1 MTSDKRSSL
10 NTQISEE
17 AAEWFIEFRTG
28 EVDAAGRAAFDEWV
42 RRSPEHLRAYVEI
55 AAIWNEGSS
64 VDAQRT
70 LDIETLTTRARA
82 EGNLVPLNPGSNG
95 TAEGSVPDVRHD
107 SLGAGHV
114 PPAAQ
119 APTVSRSVLRPRT
132 FAIAASLLAA
142 LAGAS
147 VLTWFHFY
155 GAPTYATEPG
165 EQRTIRLADGSTV
178 EMNSRSRVRIEFT
191 NAERTVELLDG
202 QALFRVA
209 KNPSRPFT
217 VVSGDTRVRAV
228 GTQFDV
234 YKKRDGTTVTVI
246 EGRVAV
252 LAPGQTAQVPPDV
265 VTGRTHQPAN
275 AALVTPAVFLSTGEQ
290 VTISA
295 RTAPQ
300 PIRTNVAVATAWTQ
314 GQLVLESATLSEAAE
329 EFNRYGARRLT
340 VRDSG
345 VHPLRLSGVFSTDPD
360 FLIRYLKARADITV
374 HETEREVQINRR
386 DTP

>member
-28 EVDAAGRAAFDEWV
+28 DVDAAGRAAFDEWV

-55 AAIWNEGSS
+55 AAIWNEGGS

-82 EGNLVPLNPGSNG
+82 EGNLVTLNTGSDS
-95 TAEGSVPDVRHD
+95 TAEASVLDVYNN
-107 SLGAGHV
+107 SLNGDHV
-114 PPAAQ
+114 PSAAQ

-132 FAIAASLLAA
+132 FAIAASLLTA

-147 VLTWFHFY
+147 LLTWFHFY
-155 GAPTYATEPG
+155 NAPTYVTEPG

-178 EMNSRSRVRIEFT
+178 EMDSRSRVRLEFT
-191 NAERTVELLDG
+191 DAERTVELVDG

-209 KNPSRPFT
+209 KNPSRPFI
-217 VVSGDTRVRAV
+217 VVSGDARVRAV

-252 LAPGQTAQVPPDV
+252 LAPGQTAQVRPDV
-265 VTGRTHQPAN
+265 GTGRTQP
-275 AALVTPAVFLSTGEQ
+275 V
-290 VTISA
+290 
-295 RTAPQ
+295 
-300 PIRTNVAVATAWTQ
+300 
-314 GQLVLESATLSEAAE
+314 
-329 EFNRYGARRLT
+329 
-340 VRDSG
+340 D
-345 VHPLRLSGVFSTDPD
+345 
-360 FLIRYLKARADITV
+360 
-374 HETEREVQINRR
+374 
-386 DTP
+386 